1 MLKCDKRVE
10 AAAAFDNYICT
21 RCMHIIFPKY
31 EFRIRQKA
39 GQAQIFDD
47 IRKRYVVL
55 TPEEWVRQHW
65 LHYLIEEMRYPRSLI
80 AVEMSLKLNKL
91 SKRCDIVVFGRN
103 GLPQMI
109 VECKAAEVKLTQKVF
124 DQIARYN
131 LALHV
136 RYLVVSNGVKNY
148 CCEIEPEKMSY
159 HFINALPERSA
170 FK

>member
-1 MLKCDKRVE
+1 
-10 AAAAFDNYICT
+10 
-21 RCMHIIFPKY
+21 MHILFPKY
-31 EFRIRQKA
+31 EFNIRQKA
-39 GQAQIFDD
+39 GLAQIFDD
-47 IRKRYVVL
+47 IRKRYVAL

-65 LHYLIEEMRYPRSLI
+65 LHYLMEEMKYPRSLI

-91 SKRCDIVVFGRN
+91 TKRCDIVVFGRN

-131 LALHV
+131 LALQV
-136 RYLVVSNGVKNY
+136 RYLVVSNGLKNY
-148 CCEIEPEKMSY
+148 CCMIEPEKETY
-159 HFINALPERSA
+159 HFLDALPDRSA